1 MDDVDPPARFPG
13 HPGDAPDGTGLR
25 LRRTTPGMVDGLG
38 PALGQLLQGDL
49 VDDGAVLGVDHQ
61 HPTGLPQSRGK
72 AEIILVGDDPTRLSA
87 VHIHRRLTGQRTEGH
102 EAFDGG
108 EAGSHHLGN
117 LLQDLRG

>member
-1 MDDVDPPARFPG
+1 
-13 HPGDAPDGTGLR
+13 
-25 LRRTTPGMVDGLG
+25 MVDGLG

-117 LLQDLRG
+117 LLQDLRGDLVDDGVNVPVDDRHSPGLFLLHIEDG